1 MKASGWKIK
10 TQSGT
15 EKGETSAVEG
25 FHWIPKESWK
35 ENVEIPSLHEFNPE
49 IFERE
54 RKWYW
59 LDKIC
64 GHARISLC
72 GDLRQRSVRE
82 YLFLRQRSAP
92 RGVQTIYGWQPSAA
106 RNNHCFCRRNDRV
119 AVFFEVSD
127 CGFSC

>member
-1 MKASGWKIK
+1 MVLEYWIPFENINGVTMKASGWKIK

-54 RKWYW
+54 RK
-59 LDKIC
+59 
-64 GHARISLC
+64 
-72 GDLRQRSVRE
+72 
-82 YLFLRQRSAP
+82 
-92 RGVQTIYGWQPSAA
+92 
-106 RNNHCFCRRNDRV
+106 
-119 AVFFEVSD
+119 
-127 CGFSC
+127 